1 MLVLQS
7 GWTIAIVADATSRLS
22 PDPFPSFESGAGV
35 NQGVGQDHE
44 IQLFAES
51 ARCAA
56 PIDRISALALT
67 FAFFCV

>member
-1 MLVLQS
+1 MPVLQS
-7 GWTIAIVADATSRLS
+7 GWTIPIVADATSRLS
-22 PDPFPSFESGAGV
+22 PDPFPSFEGGV